1 MKLKI
6 DVFLVSSYIG
16 VSKTFWSII
25 HQLVQFDPI
34 WSILV
39 GFDTFWSILVH
50 FDPVWSTLI
59 HFDPFWSNFD
69 PIWSNF
75 EYFRVSSTNRNM
87 DSMPGTPATLSSYYD
102 PASPNPSVSSI
113 NERPCARGSKSSR
126 SNSLTGHGAARMDLE
141 LPGSGG
147 SSNNSDD
154 IDGGSAVAKIVPNL
168 WVVTFLFWS
177 GGRVNINLYWPYRQ
191 TKNLFIY
198 CGSHKHFVQD
208 KKMVCIK

>member
-59 HFDPFWSNFD
+59 NFD

-177 GGRVNINLYWPYRQ
+177 GGRVNIN
-191 TKNLFIY
+191 T
-198 CGSHKHFVQD
+198 
-208 KKMVCIK
+208 